1 MKKRQSEIV
10 SEFIKLA
17 GKAISIYDAAYKAV
31 NTEDKLTSD
40 LLHKMELEGTTSK
53 IRSQIAVELRE
64 NRMDRRYYK
73 DIAEELE
80 PLYEFMSDPANRQAM
95 KKLEQVLGKM
105 RKAEAYHT
113 DRTYYPRVNRM
124 EQEAD

>member
-17 GKAISIYDAAYKAV
+17 GKATSIYDAAYKAV

-80 PLYEFMSDPANRQAM
+80 PLYEFMSEPTNKQAM

-105 RKAEAYHT
+105 RKAEAYHA